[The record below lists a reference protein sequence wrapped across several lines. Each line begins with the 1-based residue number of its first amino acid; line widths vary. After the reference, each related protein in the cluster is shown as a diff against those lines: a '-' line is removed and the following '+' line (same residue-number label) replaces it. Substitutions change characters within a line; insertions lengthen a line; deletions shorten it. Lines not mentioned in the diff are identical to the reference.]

1 MSTVKISQL
10 PNLTHLDSNTSNT
23 ILVGI
28 DNSTSVTSQFTART
42 LAESLYSNTAL
53 NVGNN
58 AIILPNVIAQFVGNS
73 SAYLQTNLQNRT
85 PSGSADHV
93 ITADVGTDEK
103 DYIDLGIHGSTS
115 SDAIFTSILPLDGYL
130 FVQGNTAT
138 STGGNLI
145 IGTTT
150 AGRTVNIIA
159 GGPSS
164 DKLQVK
170 ISTDGVNLVAKPL
183 KFADGSSQNTSMDSA
198 GTFANGA
205 FVKANSGFTLANS
218 ASLYANGAF
227 DTANSASVFANGA
240 FGASNSASSYANSA
254 FIRANAVFSQSN
266 NQVWPQANAAFEAA
280 NSAALYANGAFIQA
294 NAVFSQSNNQV
305 WPQAN
310 AAFGAANSVSSYAN
324 AAFIQANAVFTQSNN
339 QVWPQANAAFNSS
352 NTVGVYANA
361 AFGVA
366 NSAALYANGAFIAA
380 NTATSASLYANG
392 AFAASNSASA
402 FANGAFINS
411 NNAYTAAN
419 SGSLFANGAFGA
431 ANSAGQYANAA
442 FSKANSA
449 QTLAA
454 TQAGRLDVIE
464 PIAQAAFTNAASAL
478 QNTSGTFAGSL
489 TITGS
494 TFAQAMNTTNLQVV
508 GTANVSG
515 TLNVLGDVTMNAR
528 VFISN
533 AISTSTQAAVTIS
546 ATSNTSLPSNDG
558 YMLHISGKPNVPTRI
573 VTDAYGTG
581 AYTLLAGR
589 SARGN
594 VDYPSAIQTGDIINR
609 WSGNG
614 YGTTKFQTLGVGRID
629 FVAVENFTD
638 ASTGTQIQFWNCP
651 VGSNTLVNILTLN
664 GDSAEFTGVVKPD
677 KGFIYTPRIP
687 AGNQTA
693 IAIDYAS
700 DSMIKANLVADLT
713 VSHSN
718 FVTGKVVEV
727 WLVNTGGSGRSV
739 THGLTALNSTTNSTT
754 FTIPA
759 TSSAYLKF
767 FSIDGDLANTFV
779 SVVYS

>member
-10 PNLTHLDSNTSNT
+10 PNLTRLDSNTSNT

-150 AGRTVNIIA
+150 VGRTVNIIA
-159 GGPSS
+159 GGPGS

-183 KFADGSSQNTSMDSA
+183 KFADGTSQNTSATASA
-198 GTFANGA
+198 ASGESFANGAFARANASYGVANSAASFANGAFTTANSAAIFSNAAFDQANSAAAFANGAFLVANSAAIFSNAAFDQANSGASFANSAFLVSNSAAIFANGA
-205 FVKANSGFTLANS
+205 FVRANS
-218 ASLYANGAF
+218 AASFANGAF
-227 DTANSASVFANGA
+227 TTANDAFGQANSGASFANGAFLVANSAAIFSNAAFLQANTATAAFGQANSAASFANGA
-240 FGASNSASSYANSA
+240 FGQANSGA
-254 FIRANAVFSQSN
+254 SF
-266 NQVWPQANAAFEAA
+266 A
-280 NSAALYANGAFIQA
+280 NSSFI
-294 NAVFSQSNNQV
+294 
-305 WPQAN
+305 
-310 AAFGAANSVSSYAN
+310 
-324 AAFIQANAVFTQSNN
+324 
-339 QVWPQANAAFNSS
+339 
-352 NTVGVYANA
+352 
-361 AFGVA
+361 VA
-366 NSAALYANGAFIAA
+366 NSAAIFANAGFTKA
-380 NTATSASLYANG
+380 
-392 AFAASNSASA
+392 NSANVLAQSA
-402 FANGAFINS
+402 YDVANSAADFANGAFTS
-411 NNAYTAAN
+411 AN
-419 SGSLFANGAFGA
+419 SGWTR
-431 ANSAGQYANAA
+431 ANSAH
-442 FSKANSA
+442 
-449 QTLAA
+449 TLAG

-478 QNTSGTFAGSL
+478 QNTTGTFAGSL

-515 TLNVLGDVTMNAR
+515 ALNVLGDVTMNAR

-629 FVAVENFTD
+629 FVAAENFTD

-664 GDSAEFTGVVKPD
+664 GDSAEFSGVVKPD

-687 AGNQTA
+687 DGNQTA
-693 IAIDYAS
+693 ITINYAT
-700 DSMIKANLVADLT
+700 DSMVKANLVADLT

-727 WLVNTGGSGRSV
+727 WLVNTDGSNRTV

>member
-10 PNLTHLDSNTSNT
+10 PNLTRLDSNTSNT

-28 DNSTSVTSQFTART
+28 DNATSVTSRFTART

-159 GGPSS
+159 GGPGS

-183 KFADGSSQNTSMDSA
+183 KFADGSSQNTSTESTGPFANSA
-198 GTFANGA
+198 FVRANSSFGVANSAALYANGA
-205 FVKANSGFTLANS
+205 FAASNS

-227 DTANSASVFANGA
+227 ESSNSASLYANGA
-240 FGASNSASSYANSA
+240 F
-254 FIRANAVFSQSN
+254 IQANAVFSRSN

-280 NSAALYANGAFIQA
+280 NSAALYANGAFGSSNSASAYA
-294 NAVFSQSNNQV
+294 NG
-305 WPQAN
+305 
-310 AAFGAANSVSSYAN
+310 AFGASNSASLYAN
-324 AAFIQANAVFTQSNN
+324 AAFIRANAVFTQSNN
-339 QVWPQANAAFNSS
+339 QVWPQANAAFVAA
-352 NTVGVYANA
+352 NTASTFANG

-366 NSAALYANGAFIAA
+366 NSAALYANGAFTAA
-380 NTATSASLYANG
+380 NVATSAALYANG
-392 AFAASNSASA
+392 AFAAANSASV

-411 NNAYTAAN
+411 NNAYTTAN
-419 SGSLFANGAFGA
+419 SGGLFANGAFGA

-442 FSKANSA
+442 FSKANTA
-449 QTLAA
+449 QTLAG

-478 QNTSGTFAGSL
+478 QNTTGTFAGSL

-494 TFAQAMNTTNLQVV
+494 TFAQAMNTANLQVV

-533 AISTSTQAAVTIS
+533 AISTSTQSAVTIS

-589 SARGN
+589 AARGN

-629 FVAVENFTD
+629 FVAAENFTD
-638 ASTGTQIQFWNCP
+638 ANTGTQIQFWNCP
-651 VGSNTLVNILTLN
+651 VSSNTLVNILTLN
-664 GDSAEFTGVVKPD
+664 GDSAEFSGVVKPE

-693 IAIDYAS
+693 ITIDYAS

-718 FVTGKVVEV
+718 FITGKVVEM
-727 WLVNTGGSGRSV
+727 WLVNTGGIGRTV
-739 THGLTALNSTTNSTT
+739 THGLTATNSTTNSTT
-754 FTIPA
+754 FTILG

-779 SVVYS
+779 SVVYA